1 MVNRAAKTGI
11 VGTGFVV
18 LDRVYENNR
27 KAFEAL
33 GGSCANVL
41 WSLAMLDREVAPIL
55 RLGADDVGELLVA
68 QFRNAGADT
77 RFIARQESLASPIL
91 VQFTDTHQGT
101 HSFSF
106 TCPDTNTEFPRYQPI
121 DRQEVEA
128 ASAVIEHCA
137 VFYADRLNEAIVSAM
152 EKVSRHNGIVFFEP
166 SAITDRDLFD
176 RAIDCATI
184 IKFSSDRLGREI
196 LPALTGKRSI
206 AIMTHGA
213 KGLEVVKGSEHVWSD
228 AVSIPEVKDTSGSG
242 DMVSVGLIDH
252 LVQTGQTAATVTPMA
267 VLKGVRAG
275 QRLAAANCSFLGA
288 RGLFEHRSPQF
299 AHSILQEAVN

>member
-1 MVNRAAKTGI
+1 MVNRAAKTDI

-18 LDRVYENNR
+18 LDRVYENNE

-41 WSLAMLDREVAPIL
+41 WSLAMLDRQVAPIL
-55 RLGADDVGELLVA
+55 RLGADDVGEHLVSK
-68 QFRNAGADT
+68 FRDAGADT
-77 RFIARQESLASPIL
+77 RFIARQASLASPIL
-91 VQFTDTHQGT
+91 VQFTDTQLGT

-121 DRQEVEA
+121 GSQEVEA
-128 ASAVIEHCA
+128 AAAVIEHCA

-152 EKVSRHNGIVFFEP
+152 ETVSRQNGIVFFEP
-166 SAITDRDLFD
+166 SAISDRDLFN

-184 IKFSSDRLGREI
+184 VKFSSDRLGREI
-196 LPALTGKRSI
+196 LPALAGRSSI
-206 AIMTHGA
+206 AIVTHGA
-213 KGLEVVKGSEHVWSD
+213 RGLEVVRGSEHTWSD
-228 AVSIPEVKDTSGSG
+228 ADFIPNVKDTSGSG
-242 DMVSVGLIDH
+242 DMVSVGLINH
-252 LVQTGQTAATVTPMA
+252 LVEAGQTADTVTFVT

-288 RGLFEHRSPQF
+288 RGLLEHCSPQF
-299 AHSILQEAVN
+299 AHSILQDAMN